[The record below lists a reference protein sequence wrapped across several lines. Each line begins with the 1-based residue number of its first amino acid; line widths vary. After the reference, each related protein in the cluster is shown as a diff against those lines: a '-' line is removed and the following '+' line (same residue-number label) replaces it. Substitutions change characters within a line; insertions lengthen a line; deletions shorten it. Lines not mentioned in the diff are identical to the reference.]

1 MLSAI
6 PFMCSSRSQLKQD
19 RMNIS
24 AIFISLV
31 ALTGITVSNA
41 NPEYI
46 ELESF
51 DVGQCIKVVYTAPTT
66 GRTTLQL
73 LAADGTIVLTAD
85 YRKHW
90 GGNPS
95 TGQPWQDMFILN
107 SKIGGSFGTRQDVT
121 GILTT
126 PGTDMALNFCAND
139 TEFIISLNNKDIA
152 TYTYRTPVTTV
163 SKVEFFDRDYD
174 SVLKEICVT
183 Y

>member
-1 MLSAI
+1 
-6 PFMCSSRSQLKQD
+6 MCSSRSQLKQD

-66 GRTTLQL
+66 GRTTFQL
-73 LAADGTIVLTAD
+73 RAADGTIVLTAD

-95 TGQPWQDMFILN
+95 TGQPWQNIVILN
-107 SKIGGSFGTRQDVT
+107 SKIGGSWGTEQHVEDVT
-121 GILTT
+121 TT

-163 SKVEFFDRDYD
+163 SKVEFFHRDYD